1 MEEVDRDNVETYD
14 DDLIRENEKS
24 FYDLQDLM
32 RVGNHKNARVKLF
45 KPRALFEQII
55 AK

>member
-1 MEEVDRDNVETYD
+1 MEEFDKDNVEAYD

-32 RVGNHKNARVKLF
+32 RV
-45 KPRALFEQII
+45 
-55 AK
+55 

>member
-1 MEEVDRDNVETYD
+1 MEEADKDNVEAYD
-14 DDLIRENEKS
+14 EDLIRENEKS

-32 RVGNHKNARVKLF
+32 RVENHKNARVKIF
-45 KPRALFEQII
+45 KLQAFYVKII

>member
-1 MEEVDRDNVETYD
+1 MEEADRDNVETYD

-32 RVGNHKNARVKLF
+32 RVGNHKKLYT
-45 KPRALFEQII
+45 
-55 AK
+55 